1 MDDKKNRIGVTEAC
15 EILIFNI
22 NFYYFDNIY
31 C

>member
-1 MDDKKNRIGVTEAC
+1 MDAENKIGVTEVG

>member
-1 MDDKKNRIGVTEAC
+1 MDVENKIGVTEAG

>member
-1 MDDKKNRIGVTEAC
+1 MDAENKIGVTESG